1 MLTLSIE
8 TLSEGFARDRRVF
21 ATGKL
26 ELMKTILDSVAMHKG
41 GLVLPPLIQA
51 VVDMSIQQLGDAFA
65 KMLDAVDD
73 RFFELAESAGTNIEQ
88 NFYFE
93 AMRDIRIGRRAIQR
107 TFNQQIEHAFRS
119 LCLGGEDSSNKT
131 ADPPLLLNEYIAEVD
146 AVISRMSNKFK
157 ATSSVDLYKVTL
169 RLDAISNEFTVN
181 EKNNPLSHANVCLYF
196 NAAIQSLGLDSK
208 AKLLVLKLFDHFVIS
223 SLASL
228 LIAANAA
235 LAAAGILPDF
245 NKQMSVSANE
255 ETIRPIESND
265 TSGAFL
271 QLQQL
276 MTVENIAKPR
286 LSPSD
291 KTSELSKAELLL
303 ILSSLQRKTVSP
315 VQPDSRQFLPDVRAH
330 ILVLLNARQDQFL
343 GSSLAQADDD
353 IIQLVAMLINAILAD
368 PYLPD
373 QVKKSIRCLQIPLI
387 KVGIMD
393 HTLFGEREHVARNLI
408 NELARIGIENY
419 SKSAIAREVIYS
431 KIDEVTQR
439 IISDFDDDVSVFE
452 RELNDLLFFY
462 KRAQTHVE
470 HLENRAQLA
479 EAGREK
485 SELGRGVV
493 QQSLTLLT
501 RNQRIPPVV
510 QRLLDE
516 GWSNLL
522 LLTLLQEG
530 VDGDAWHDHMLT
542 AEALI
547 NSVQSGKDSAAR
559 RRSLSLVPQ
568 LLVKIREG
576 LKKVQLD
583 AFTISQILID
593 LEQAHL
599 VALSVETLAT
609 SHKKS
614 PATAPSLLHQA
625 VDTPLDTKRQQS
637 PVLGD
642 IATITRQIMHKS
654 ALRDTLVCS
663 EPLETETGAV
673 TPEPVLQDAPVE
685 TPQSV
690 LSSAQAEGWVDQLN
704 LGVWFEVRNDEMG
717 NKYRCKLV
725 AHLAGYNKYIFVN
738 RRGVKVMERSRSSLV
753 NALVSGEMK
762 IIQETQVFDRAL
774 QTVVNELRGAKG
786 PTH

>member
-1 MLTLSIE
+1 VLTLIVE
-8 TLSEGFARDRRVF
+8 TLSEGFARDGRVF

-26 ELMKTILDSVAMHKG
+26 EMIKTTLDSVAIHKAA
-41 GLVLPPLIQA
+41 LMLPPLIQS
-51 VVDMSIQQLGDAFA
+51 VVDMSSQQLGDAFA
-65 KMLDAVDD
+65 KMLDTVDD
-73 RFFELAESAGTNIEQ
+73 RFFELAESAGTNVEQ

-93 AMRDIRIGRRAIQR
+93 AMRDIRIGRRATQR
-107 TFNQQIEHAFRS
+107 TFNQQIEHAFRL

-131 ADPPLLLNEYIAEVD
+131 ADPPLLLNEYVAEVD
-146 AVISRMSNKFK
+146 AVICRMSNKFK

-169 RLDAISNEFTVN
+169 RLDAISNEFAVN

-208 AKLLVLKLFDHFVIS
+208 AKLLVLKLFDHFVMS
-223 SLASL
+223 RLAGL
-228 LIAANAA
+228 LIAVNDA
-235 LAAAGILPDF
+235 LAVAGILPDL
-245 NKQMSVSANE
+245 NQEMSVSANE
-255 ETIRPIESND
+255 EIPGHVHAKKSG
-265 TSGAFL
+265 GAFL

-276 MTVENIAKPR
+276 MSVESTANSR
-286 LSPSD
+286 LAPSD
-291 KTSELSKAELLL
+291 KRTELSKTELLS

-315 VQPDSRQFLPDVRAH
+315 TQQDTRQPLPDVKAH
-330 ILVLLNARQDQFL
+330 VLVLLNARQDQFL

-353 IIQLVAMLINAILAD
+353 IIQLVAMLINAILVD

-393 HTLFGEREHVARNLI
+393 YTLFGEREHVARNLV
-408 NELARIGIENY
+408 NELARIGVENHN
-419 SKSAIAREVIYS
+419 KSAIAREVIYS

-452 RELNDLLFFY
+452 RELNDVLFFY
-462 KRAQTHVE
+462 KRAQTHLE

-485 SELGRGVV
+485 SELGRVVV
-493 QQSLTLLT
+493 QQSLMLLT
-501 RNQRIPPVV
+501 KNQRIPPVV

-522 LLTLLQEG
+522 LLTLLQGG
-530 VDGDAWHDHMLT
+530 VEGDAWQDHILT

-547 NSVQSGKDSAAR
+547 NSVQPGKDSAAR

-568 LLVKIREG
+568 LLIKIREG
-576 LKKVQLD
+576 LKKVQLG

-599 VALSVETLAT
+599 VALSVETLAN
-609 SHKKS
+609 SRKRS
-614 PATAPSLLHQA
+614 PATESSLLHQS
-625 VDTPLDTKRQQS
+625 VDAPLDTKRQQS

-642 IATITRQIMHKS
+642 IATITQQIMHKS
-654 ALRDTLVCS
+654 ALRDTAPRS
-663 EPLETETGAV
+663 EPLETEAGAV
-673 TPEPVLQDAPVE
+673 TSAPVLQDLPVE

-690 LSSAQAEGWVDQLN
+690 SSSAQAEGWVDQLN
-704 LGVWFEVRNDEMG
+704 LGVWFEVKNEEMG
-717 NKYRCKLV
+717 KKYRCKLV
-725 AHLAGYNKYIFVN
+725 AHLEGYNKYIFVN

-774 QTVVNELRGAKG
+774 QTVVNELRGTKG

>member
-1 MLTLSIE
+1 M
-8 TLSEGFARDRRVF
+8 
-21 ATGKL
+21 
-26 ELMKTILDSVAMHKG
+26 MKTILDSVAIHKG
-41 GLVLPPLIQA
+41 GLVLPPLIQSVA
-51 VVDMSIQQLGDAFA
+51 DMSIQQLGDAFA
-65 KMLDAVDD
+65 RMLDAVDD
-73 RFFELAESAGTNIEQ
+73 RFFELAESAGTNVEQ

-107 TFNQQIEHAFRS
+107 TFNQQIEHAFHS
-119 LCLGGEDSSNKT
+119 LCFGSEDSGNKT
-131 ADPPLLLNEYIAEVD
+131 ADPPLLLTEYIVEMDDVL
-146 AVISRMSNKFK
+146 SRMSNKFK

-169 RLDAISNEFTVN
+169 RLDAISDEFTVN
-181 EKNNPLSHANVCLYF
+181 EKNNPLSHANVCLHF
-196 NAAIQSLGLDSK
+196 NTAIQFLGLDSK
-208 AKLLVLKLFDHFVIS
+208 AKLLVLKLFDHFVIG
-223 SLASL
+223 SLVNL
-228 LIAANAA
+228 LIAVNTA
-235 LAAAGILPDF
+235 LAEAGILPDF
-245 NKQMSVSANE
+245 NKPLSVSANE
-255 ETIRPIESND
+255 ELPDHAHTKES
-265 TSGAFL
+265 SAAFL

-276 MTVENIAKPR
+276 MIAESVTNP
-286 LSPSD
+286 LPVSSD
-291 KTSELSKAELLL
+291 KTTELSKTELLS

-315 VQPDSRQFLPDVRAH
+315 VQQNTRQPLPDVKAH
-330 ILVLLNARQDQFL
+330 ILVLLNARQDQFM
-343 GSSLAQADDD
+343 GSSLAQTDDD
-353 IIQLVAMLINAILAD
+353 IIQLVAMLINAILVD

-393 HTLFGEREHVARNLI
+393 HTLFGERDHVARNLV
-408 NELARIGIENY
+408 NELARIGVENHG
-419 SKSAIAREVIYS
+419 KSAIAREVIYS

-439 IISDFDDDVSVFE
+439 IISDFDNDISVFE

-462 KRAQTHVE
+462 KRAQTHLE
-470 HLENRAQLA
+470 HIESRAQLA
-479 EAGREK
+479 ETGREK
-485 SELGRGVV
+485 SELGRLVV
-493 QQSLTLLT
+493 QQSLAILT
-501 RNQRIPPVV
+501 KNQSIPPVV

-530 VDGDAWHDHMLT
+530 VEGGAWHDHMLT

-547 NSVQSGKDSAAR
+547 NSVQPGKDSAAR

-599 VALSVETLAT
+599 VALSVETLEH
-609 SHKKS
+609 SRKRS
-614 PATAPSLLHQA
+614 PATESSSSHESAASP
-625 VDTPLDTKRQQS
+625 DTKRQKS

-642 IATITRQIMHKS
+642 IATISQQIMHKS
-654 ALRDTLVCS
+654 ALRDIAPRS
-663 EPLETETGAV
+663 EVLETGAGEPD
-673 TPEPVLQDAPVE
+673 TEAPEPALQGMPVE

-690 LSSAQAEGWVDQLN
+690 LSSEQAEEWVNQLS
-704 LGVWFEVRNDEMG
+704 LGVWFEVKNEEMG

-738 RRGVKVMERSRSSLV
+738 RRGVKVLELSRDRLV
-753 NALVSGEMK
+753 NALVSGGMK

-774 QTVVNELRGAKG
+774 QSVVNELRGTKG
-786 PTH
+786 PAH